1 MTLLSPGR
9 GGPGLAR
16 KGRCPGSLTRGKW
29 GGCLTSWGHQ
39 GILCPGLSPL
49 AAFRAPLWGGQAGG
63 AGEGSGPGRAGR
75 CEAGPEFGLGGA
87 VETERCCGREWLV
100 VTHSGVP
107 AGTAAAVQGAGRGG
121 ATGPPAPGRVSSRI
135 ARVLAGRAPPR
146 APGSRVSWLLI
157 SAVMALQ
164 LLLAGARSS
173 RQSSRLHVFLI
184 KNCFSAQ
191 SFTMARFNDW
201 HAVTNHRWPD

>member
-1 MTLLSPGR
+1 MGRSHLLRGHVPGGWR
-9 GGPGLAR
+9 HPHGPG
-16 KGRCPGSLTRGKW
+16 GVTRGKW

-75 CEAGPEFGLGGA
+75 CEAGPEFGLGGRWRRNLA
-87 VETERCCGREWLV
+87 VEGSGLWSHTRACRRDGGRR
-100 VTHSGVP
+100 SG
-107 AGTAAAVQGAGRGG
+107 RRSWRSH
-121 ATGPPAPGRVSSRI
+121 GPPSAGSRLFPN
-135 ARVLAGRAPPR
+135 RPR
-146 APGSRVSWLLI
+146 PCRPRTASRVSWLLI

-201 HAVTNHRWPD
+201 HVVTNH